1 MRKKTDLAKVKRTA
15 HLFLDLDVQLTD
27 YSPMVVS
34 HPFTNSGIVGF
45 RDDDGNISFGNLIEN
60 PTNLTRWRQHVGE
73 QIDQSETAYE
83 IFLLINKSYYLAFL
97 KYAAP
102 ALSENDLGQ
111 MLSSAWILN
120 EMPNQ
125 DPNISKGEL
134 VNLFR
139 SVSLEYL
146 MDKEEFQQY
155 QELEDPVTIY
165 RGVTSYNAKNIS
177 ALSWT
182 LDRDTAE
189 WFAHRFGEEGT
200 VYEAQ
205 IQKSHILAFF
215 GGRNES
221 EVIVDPKHLE
231 QIMEAPELEMGMN
244 MI

>member
-1 MRKKTDLAKVKRTA
+1 MRKETDLAKVKRTA
-15 HLFLDLDVQLTD
+15 HLFLDLDIQLTD
-27 YSPMVVS
+27 YSPMVVC

-45 RDDDGNISFGNLIEN
+45 RDDDGNISFWNLIEN
-60 PTNLTRWRQHVGE
+60 PADLIRWRQQVGE
-73 QIDQSETAYE
+73 QIDQADNAYE
-83 IFLLINKSYYLAFL
+83 VFLQINKSYYLAFL

-146 MDKEEFQQY
+146 MDEEEFQQY

-165 RGVTSYNAKNIS
+165 RGVTSYIAKNIR

-221 EVIVDPKHLE
+221 EVVVDPKHLE
-231 QIMEAPELEMGMN
+231 QIMEAPEPEMGMK